1 MNKKNYMQPTFIVM
15 DMYFAQSLLQASTA
29 DAPGTVKRHQAVGII
44 HAKEVHSWDDVGGTS
59 GFDEFGD

>member
-29 DAPGTVKRHQAVGII
+29 DAPGTVKNKAVGII

-59 GFDEFGD
+59 GFDEFCD